1 MVSAEIAATRSA
13 NGSAGDE
20 GAPFGVFAIAGSPF
34 AAFVVESSAVES
46 SSGKRASHVLLAEW
60 SARAEWSSLAEKKKA
75 SSASPA
81 SPEALALFA
90 LFALFFD
97 CNSFRVETGTSS
109 VIGATSGRAAESVG
123 DTSLRVSFGPPFCAF
138 STRRSLFESSVLERR
153 VSERDTP

>member
-1 MVSAEIAATRSA
+1 MRS
-13 NGSAGDE
+13 
-20 GAPFGVFAIAGSPF
+20 
-34 AAFVVESSAVES
+34 
-46 SSGKRASHVLLAEW
+46 
-60 SARAEWSSLAEKKKA
+60 
-75 SSASPA
+75 SPA
-81 SPEALALFA
+81 SPEALA